1 MGAFTDHI
9 RNYPEDA
16 EAALDDLR
24 TVLNRA
30 LESRKIQNPKYLG
43 YTADQWNETDK
54 EDLLL
59 NCYSWAVLDKLNGL
73 TEQLK
78 QKPNVDQLVAGN
90 VWKFLSEQQKQAN
103 PIRYVVFVNCA
114 AAVEDL
120 DAVGKAFVVAD
131 TIDNHTVVKLVELPA
146 EEALSEK
153 IGQAITNNTGWS
165 AVTTL
170 ILNRRGSSIP
180 LQKQLIELIPK
191 LTEDEIYSFVM
202 RSLTDEITAICKQ
215 KSVESKRNQSL
226 ENTSKENSVEN
237 RIFELDLG
245 YSSNDPGKVSPWLE
259 RLNDLK
265 PRIREEV
272 KSKKVAARLERIVDL
287 LIAMVQNEHGVESI
301 GWPEIGQQL
310 GVQRQRIYEDRDR
323 LMSLISNITD

>member
-120 DAVGKAFVVAD
+120 DAVGKAFV
-131 TIDNHTVVKLVELPA
+131 L
-146 EEALSEK
+146 
-153 IGQAITNNTGWS
+153 
-165 AVTTL
+165 
-170 ILNRRGSSIP
+170 
-180 LQKQLIELIPK
+180 
-191 LTEDEIYSFVM
+191 
-202 RSLTDEITAICKQ
+202 
-215 KSVESKRNQSL
+215 
-226 ENTSKENSVEN
+226 
-237 RIFELDLG
+237 
-245 YSSNDPGKVSPWLE
+245 
-259 RLNDLK
+259 
-265 PRIREEV
+265 
-272 KSKKVAARLERIVDL
+272 
-287 LIAMVQNEHGVESI
+287 
-301 GWPEIGQQL
+301 
-310 GVQRQRIYEDRDR
+310 
-323 LMSLISNITD
+323 SLIHI